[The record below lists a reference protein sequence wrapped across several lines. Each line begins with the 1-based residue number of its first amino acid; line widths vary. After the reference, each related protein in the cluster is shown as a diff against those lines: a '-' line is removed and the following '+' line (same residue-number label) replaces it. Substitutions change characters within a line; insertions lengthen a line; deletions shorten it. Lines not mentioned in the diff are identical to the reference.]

1 MSLSPPS
8 TELPPEGVRALVLA
22 MREVA
27 ASDGDHPRELALI
40 EEFAAGVD
48 LDGGPADLGAVDT
61 LERAELFLQSL
72 ALLALADGRVTEL
85 ERSAICNYAR
95 KLGYGEPE
103 AERCLHDVAMGML
116 SKLRGV
122 VQHREAAFDIGAR
135 MGLDKFSI
143 AHALDGGGR

>member
-1 MSLSPPS
+1 MSLTPPNA
-8 TELPPEGVRALVLA
+8 ELPPDAVRALIQA
-22 MREVA
+22 MYEVA
-27 ASDGDHPRELALI
+27 ASDGEHPRERALI

-48 LDGGPADLGAVDT
+48 LDGGPASLDGVDT

-72 ALLALADGRVTEL
+72 ALLALADGRVSEL

-103 AERCLHDVAMGML
+103 AERCLHDVAVGML

-122 VQHREAAFDIGAR
+122 VQHQEAAFEIGAR
-135 MGLDKFSI
+135 LGLDKFSI
-143 AHALDGGGR
+143 AHALAGEQ